1 MVKDAMDNT
10 VICPT
15 WIPPLNFWGE
25 YLFTFKITRYSLEQQ
40 FEHSDEDYEIFFSSC
55 MCVCVCVYTRVKSIT
70 FVFTHNCLWGNNRDV
85 IVWNLQTISS
95 CFKFLAVT

>member
-1 MVKDAMDNT
+1 MVEDAMDNT

-40 FEHSDEDYEIFFSSC
+40 FEHSDEDYEIFFQRLYIMHSPNKCFLEYLSDKL
-55 MCVCVCVYTRVKSIT
+55 MLASYVYRQK
-70 FVFTHNCLWGNNRDV
+70 F
-85 IVWNLQTISS
+85 IS
-95 CFKFLAVT
+95 